1 MIIAALVDRIEIG
14 ENYEVY
20 IQFKVSAKQFIRQTA

>member
-1 MIIAALVDRIEIG
+1 MVIAALIDRIEIG

-20 IQFKVSAKQFIRQTA
+20 IQFKVPAEQFIRQTA